1 MGASGLRKM
10 AKREMSAPKVER
22 SAMLKGI
29 ASESSSPKRAGRGGQ
44 REEELAEPEMRDD
57 EKGFASNHAPEI
69 RVMKIDGSKDSPEL
83 LSGRLDAP
91 RDIPIARKVD
101 IRDVTLADPQVASAA
116 ESITKSSIASPEGS
130 EGRPMNSDDGS
141 EIIGESPKGPKR

>member
-10 AKREMSAPKVER
+10 TKREMDAPKTER
-22 SAMLKGI
+22 SAMLGRV
-29 ASESSSPKRAGRGGQ
+29 AGEGSSIDRTGRKGQ
-44 REEELAEPEMRDD
+44 REEELAEPEVRNDK
-57 EKGFASNHAPEI
+57 EGFAGYHAPEI
-69 RVMKIDGSKDSPEL
+69 RVMEGDGSEDSPKL

-91 RDIPIARKVD
+91 RDIPVARKVD
-101 IRDVTLADPQVASAA
+101 IRDVALADPQVASAA

-141 EIIGESPKGPKR
+141 EIMGESPKGPKG

>member
-1 MGASGLRKM
+1 MGASGLREM
-10 AKREMSAPKVER
+10 TKREIDAPKIDR
-22 SAMLKGI
+22 SVMLGRV
-29 ASESSSPKRAGRGGQ
+29 AGEGSSLRGTGKKGQ
-44 REEELAEPEMRDD
+44 REEKFAKPEVRYDK
-57 EKGFASNHAPEI
+57 EGFAGYHAPEI
-69 RVMKIDGSKDSPEL
+69 RVMEIDGSKDSPEL

-130 EGRPMNSDDGS
+130 EGRPKNSDDGS